1 MSSTVEAKQAVVAEV
16 AAIAKTAQSAV
27 AAEYRGLTVA
37 EMTKLRVSARQAD
50 VYVRVVKNTLARR
63 AVEGTSFECMK
74 GSLRGPLVLAFSR
87 EDPGAAARV
96 VKGFAKEHDK
106 LVTVALSIGG
116 QLYPASDLD
125 RLASLPTLTDAR
137 TMLVRVLAAPM
148 TQLVRTLAEPAA
160 MLARTLKA
168 RSEQSQPEQPQS

>member
-1 MSSTVEAKQAVVAEV
+1 MSSTVEAKQAVVSEV

-148 TQLVRTLAEPAA
+148 TTLVRTLAEPAA